1 MLRTRKRSNHGS
13 AGFTLVEVAI
23 SAAIMVIIG
32 LVVTKFWISTSEA
45 FVLDNNKATIKQ
57 QSERALEIMTER
69 IRQANA
75 PSIVLSNG
83 NSTINFV
90 DSSDGSNVQ
99 YTLTPLAPVAPTWG
113 EITQTINGGAS
124 NAIGGYAQALQFTAT
139 PTGLVTINA
148 TFIIGSGRTQS
159 TLTVQ
164 SSVGARN

>member
-1 MLRTRKRSNHGS
+1 MLRARKCSNRGS

-113 EITQTINGGAS
+113 EITQTINGAS
-124 NAIGGYAQALQFTAT
+124 NAIGGYVQALQFTAT

-148 TFIIGSGRTQS
+148 TFIIGSGRTQAV
-159 TLTVQ
+159 LAVQ